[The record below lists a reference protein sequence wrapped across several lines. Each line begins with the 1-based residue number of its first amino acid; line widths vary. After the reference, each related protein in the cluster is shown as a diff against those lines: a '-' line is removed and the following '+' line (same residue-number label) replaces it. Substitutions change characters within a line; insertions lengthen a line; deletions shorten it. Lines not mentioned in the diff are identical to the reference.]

1 MAYLIGEK
9 IMERKLSTIMALDVV
24 GFSKMM
30 AQDEEKTLE
39 VLTKRRAVIDK
50 FITDNEGRIF
60 NTAGDSVVA
69 EFTSPVKAA
78 ECAVQIQNKNK
89 TMNDVDGADM
99 KMTFR
104 AGINIGDI
112 MVTENNLYGD
122 AINIAARLEA
132 SALPDGICISQN
144 VYDMI
149 NLKIKVSYEDAGA
162 LELKNIGRPI
172 QAFHVVKCK
181 GATRGLQHSEE
192 KPNIKIEKAESGSL
206 AVMLFKNLS
215 NDEEQQYFCEGF
227 SEDLISALSRYKKLT
242 VVASNASF
250 SYREK
255 NKMPNEIG
263 KELGVRYILEGK
275 VRKLGPKMRITA
287 SLISSETGNNLWSNN
302 FDTTIDEIFDIQ
314 DELVGTIVSTIVG
327 NVEQDQ
333 IKQLSNSRPENME
346 AYDLVLQGLEF
357 HRKSSISADNNKKAL
372 ELFNKA
378 IDVDPTY
385 ARAHAWKC
393 CSLGNNSEWF
403 PNDMP
408 ENWMEQAFGSVD
420 KALELD
426 PNDPEAHRIM
436 GAVKLLFEGDMET
449 AIFHH
454 QKAIEICP
462 SDTYHIARYAILLVY
477 LGDPEKGLFEIHK
490 AMRIDPFCSD
500 LMFEVE
506 GTCNYWLK
514 KFDDAVTSYKKIKI
528 DTRDSLF
535 YLSASYKQLGDQSK
549 ASDVLKQAL
558 NLSQMSV
565 EKFLGSQPYKSE
577 ETKND
582 LERVLLSIT

>member
-1 MAYLIGEK
+1 MTFAGENN
-9 IMERKLSTIMALDVV
+9 MERKLSTILALDVV

-30 AQDEEKTLE
+30 AEDEEKTLE
-39 VLTKRRAVIDK
+39 TLTKRREMIDQ
-50 FITDNEGRIF
+50 FISDHEGRIF

-78 ECAVQIQNKNK
+78 ECAVQIQNKSK
-89 TMNDVDGADM
+89 TLNNDPDNGTI
-99 KMTFR
+99 MTFR
-104 AGINIGDI
+104 VGINIGDI
-112 MVTENNLYGD
+112 MVTDNNLYGD

-132 SALPDGICISQN
+132 SAQPDGICISQN
-144 VYDMI
+144 VFDMI
-149 NLKIKVSYEDAGA
+149 NLKIKVSYEDAGP
-162 LELKNIGRPI
+162 LDLKNIGRPI
-172 QAFHVVKCK
+172 QAFHIVKCK
-181 GATRGLQHSEE
+181 GATRGLQHSDD
-192 KPNIKIEKAESGSL
+192 KPNVKIDRAESGSL

-215 NDEEQQYFCEGF
+215 NDEEQDYFCEGF

-255 NKMPNEIG
+255 NKLPNEIG

-287 SLISSETGNNLWSNN
+287 SLISTETGNNLWSNN
-302 FDTTIDEIFDIQ
+302 FDTSIEEIFDIQ

-333 IKQLSNSRPENME
+333 IKQLSNSRPENMK
-346 AYDLVLQGLEF
+346 AYDLVLQGLEY
-357 HRKSSISADNNKKAL
+357 HRRSSISAENNKKAL

-378 IDVDPTY
+378 TEVDPTY

-403 PNDMP
+403 PDDMP

-449 AIFHH
+449 AIYHH

-462 SDTYHIARYAILLVY
+462 SDTYHIARYSILLAY
-477 LGDPEKGLFEIHK
+477 LGDPKKGLDEIHK

-506 GTCNYWLK
+506 GTCNYWLENYS
-514 KFDDAVTSYKKIKI
+514 DAVQSYKKLKI

-535 YLSASYKQLGDQSK
+535 YLAASNKKLGNDDK
-549 ASDVLKQAL
+549 ATDFLKQAQ

-565 EKFLGSQPYKSE
+565 EKFISSQPYKSE
-577 ETKND
+577 ETKKE
-582 LERVLLSIT
+582 LERVLVSIT

>member
-1 MAYLIGEK
+1 
-9 IMERKLSTIMALDVV
+9 
-24 GFSKMM
+24 
-30 AQDEEKTLE
+30 
-39 VLTKRRAVIDK
+39 
-50 FITDNEGRIF
+50 
-60 NTAGDSVVA
+60 
-69 EFTSPVKAA
+69 
-78 ECAVQIQNKNK
+78 
-89 TMNDVDGADM
+89 
-99 KMTFR
+99 
-104 AGINIGDI
+104 
-112 MVTENNLYGD
+112 
-122 AINIAARLEA
+122 
-132 SALPDGICISQN
+132 
-144 VYDMI
+144 
-149 NLKIKVSYEDAGA
+149 
-162 LELKNIGRPI
+162 
-172 QAFHVVKCK
+172 
-181 GATRGLQHSEE
+181 
-192 KPNIKIEKAESGSL
+192 
-206 AVMLFKNLS
+206 
-215 NDEEQQYFCEGF
+215 
-227 SEDLISALSRYKKLT
+227 
-242 VVASNASF
+242 
-250 SYREK
+250 
-255 NKMPNEIG
+255 
-263 KELGVRYILEGK
+263 
-275 VRKLGPKMRITA
+275 
-287 SLISSETGNNLWSNN
+287 
-302 FDTTIDEIFDIQ
+302 
-314 DELVGTIVSTIVG
+314 
-327 NVEQDQ
+327 
-333 IKQLSNSRPENME
+333 ME

>member
-302 FDTTIDEIFDIQ
+302 FDTTIEEIFDIQ

-582 LERVLLSIT
+582 LEKVLLSIT

>member
-287 SLISSETGNNLWSNN
+287 SLISSETGN
-302 FDTTIDEIFDIQ
+302 IF
-314 DELVGTIVSTIVG
+314 
-327 NVEQDQ
+327 
-333 IKQLSNSRPENME
+333 M
-346 AYDLVLQGLEF
+346 
-357 HRKSSISADNNKKAL
+357 
-372 ELFNKA
+372 
-378 IDVDPTY
+378 
-385 ARAHAWKC
+385 
-393 CSLGNNSEWF
+393 
-403 PNDMP
+403 
-408 ENWMEQAFGSVD
+408 
-420 KALELD
+420 
-426 PNDPEAHRIM
+426 
-436 GAVKLLFEGDMET
+436 VK
-449 AIFHH
+449 
-454 QKAIEICP
+454 
-462 SDTYHIARYAILLVY
+462 
-477 LGDPEKGLFEIHK
+477 
-490 AMRIDPFCSD
+490 
-500 LMFEVE
+500 
-506 GTCNYWLK
+506 
-514 KFDDAVTSYKKIKI
+514 
-528 DTRDSLF
+528 
-535 YLSASYKQLGDQSK
+535 
-549 ASDVLKQAL
+549 
-558 NLSQMSV
+558 
-565 EKFLGSQPYKSE
+565 
-577 ETKND
+577 
-582 LERVLLSIT
+582 